1 MKRSPTLLRF
11 SARSLCL
18 LMALVA
24 VGCLCT
30 ETTEYTVKMNEDGK
44 SGTLITVMRNIQSSD
59 TDPAKQDK
67 DFEQAIQSWKGDEY
81 LLQRMKEGLYVKD
94 RHLSVEGNVLVWREV
109 AIFSDIADV
118 FKHEVEN
125 DTLRF
130 IVKDDQKITSTNGAI
145 HPSKDSTVVVWAL
158 PKTREITLTIKENDF
173 APKSDFVGK
182 FKVYMNQSK

>member
-1 MKRSPTLLRF
+1 MKRSPQLLRF
-11 SARSLCL
+11 SSRLLSL
-18 LMALVA
+18 LMAFLA

-59 TDPAKQDK
+59 DDPAKQDK
-67 DFEQAIQSWKGDEY
+67 DFEQAIESWKGDDY

-94 RHLSVEGNVLVWREV
+94 RHLSVEGSVLVWKEE

-130 IVKDDQKITSTNGAI
+130 IVKDDQKITSTNGTI
-145 HPSKDSTVVVWAL
+145 RPSKDSTVVIWAM
-158 PKTREITLTIKENDF
+158 PKTREIILTIKENDF
-173 APKSDFVGK
+173 TPKSDFVAK
-182 FKVYMNQSK
+182 FKAYMSHSK